1 MSAYLQPY
9 WSGTAEASC
18 RKQHHFACFWY
29 KEEIMTKIRKQTK
42 KLLSQELKQV
52 SLHNASNLPHAGVDF
67 QFTSKVRAR

>member
-1 MSAYLQPY
+1 
-9 WSGTAEASC
+9 
-18 RKQHHFACFWY
+18 
-29 KEEIMTKIRKQTK
+29 MTKIRKQTK